1 MHRIVG
7 CSGLVN
13 KEGKLDLVDAPLFI
27 VLHGK
32 EFSYKKIEI
41 RPGVAEEGVSGQQ
54 FAAVVASEGR
64 VAQYER
70 MLGSREL
77 KVFSHLYWTC
87 IRGVHAGTVSAAL
100 LH

>member
-32 EFSYKKIEI
+32 EFSYKIEI
-41 RPGVAEEGVSGQQ
+41 RPGVDEEES
-54 FAAVVASEGR
+54 A
-64 VAQYER
+64 
-70 MLGSREL
+70 GSNLRL
-77 KVFSHLYWTC
+77 
-87 IRGVHAGTVSAAL
+87 L
-100 LH
+100 LHLRVESLSMSECLDLGR